1 MFSYCGCEI
10 QIPSFSRCFMPF
22 FNIIYRVSRCFNHPK
37 LVVFFLSQKI
47 GWGLTPSILQ
57 FSCVNIETTPMKQVF
72 YHFII
77 LYHCLVIGRFF
88 AHDFPILSRWSNAG
102 SMPHGAHCGLEQANG
117 EESWGVA
124 VQQIPRLR
132 KLRYTQITQIWLSIP
147 MRQWPHLVADD
158 QMVSIGYVF
167 GSSYRRRS
175 FNQLC
180 PLGAVQKVGRSLGGF
195 LRCTSCSLDVHSPTR
210 SIPENGMNDDDPT

>member
-1 MFSYCGCEI
+1 MTLI
-10 QIPSFSRCFMPF
+10 WW
-22 FNIIYRVSRCFNHPK
+22 VK
-37 LVVFFLSQKI
+37 SQCWLH
-47 GWGLTPSILQ
+47 GSPWGTS
-57 FSCVNIETTPMKQVF
+57 
-72 YHFII
+72 
-77 LYHCLVIGRFF
+77 
-88 AHDFPILSRWSNAG
+88 
-102 SMPHGAHCGLEQANG
+102 CGLEQANG

-180 PLGAVQKVGRSLGGF
+180 PLGAVQKVRRSLGGF
-195 LRCTSCSLDVHSPTR
+195 KDAHHAFLMCILQQGLFLKMGWMMMIPLKTFIFFKDFFNGGRKSAAVELVEASSRAPEWHRYSITVFNHTGTILLSMYIYIYIIEKWNPTK
-210 SIPENGMNDDDPT
+210 IMMN